1 MVALIGGLA
10 ALLLGIIGIIGW
22 WEEFLWLLKGVI
34 PLVLLLG
41 GALATYLGL
50 EEMKDKRRAEEEQA
64 QAPYQPQGEDVDKY
78 KQEVAE
84 LKAKLASMETE
95 PSEESAAPAQ
105 SEGEDEDEEDKK
117 GSTS

>member
-10 ALLLGIIGIIGW
+10 ALVLGVIGLIGW
-22 WEEFLWLLKGVI
+22 WEEFIQLLMGVI

-41 GALATYLGL
+41 GALATYLGC
-50 EEMKDKRRAEEEQA
+50 EEMKDKRRAEMEQD
-64 QAPYQPQGEDVDKY
+64 QEPFQPQGEDVDKY

-95 PSEESAAPAQ
+95 ESK
-105 SEGEDEDEEDKK
+105 ED
-117 GSTS
+117 

>member
-10 ALLLGIIGIIGW
+10 ALVLGFIGLIGW
-22 WEEFLWLLKGVI
+22 WDEFLWLLKGVI

-41 GALATYLGL
+41 GALATYLGA
-50 EEMKDKRRAEEEQA
+50 EEMKDKRRAETEQA
-64 QAPYQPQGEDVDKY
+64 QEPFQPQGEDVEKY

-95 PSEESAAPAQ
+95 ENK
-105 SEGEDEDEEDKK
+105 DE
-117 GSTS
+117 

>member
-10 ALLLGIIGIIGW
+10 ALILGVIGLIGW
-22 WEEFLWLLKGVI
+22 WDEFLWLLKGVI

-41 GALATYLGL
+41 GALATYLGV
-50 EEMKDKRRAEEEQA
+50 EEMKDKRRAETEQA
-64 QAPYQPQGEDVDKY
+64 QEPFQPQGEDVDKY

-95 PSEESAAPAQ
+95 E
-105 SEGEDEDEEDKK
+105 KK
-117 GSTS
+117 D

>member
-50 EEMKDKRRAEEEQA
+50 EEMKDKRRAEEEQT

-78 KQEVAE
+78 KEEVAE
-84 LKAKLASMETE
+84 LKAKLAAMET
-95 PSEESAAPAQ
+95 PGESGSQ
-105 SEGEDEDEEDKK
+105 EQGQEQDEEKK
-117 GSTS
+117 EPQS